1 VNVDFS
7 DDAANTVMSPVT
19 LGVDDEL
26 PVVEAV
32 LELEFEHPATI
43 TAAVSA
49 AAAVPRMR
57 FMRFLLAFR

>member
-19 LGVDDEL
+19 LAVDDVF
-26 PVVEAV
+26 PVVGVALG
-32 LELEFEHPATI
+32 LEWEHPATI
-43 TAAVSA
+43 A
-49 AAAVPRMR
+49 AAASATVTVPRVC